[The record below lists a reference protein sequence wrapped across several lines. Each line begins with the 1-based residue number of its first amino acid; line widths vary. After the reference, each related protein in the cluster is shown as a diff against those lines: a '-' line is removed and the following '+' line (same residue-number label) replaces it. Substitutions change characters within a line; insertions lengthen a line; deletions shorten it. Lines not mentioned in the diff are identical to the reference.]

1 MSYKPVFILNDV
13 ELASEVNRLSE
24 EYIKAVMERQKN
36 LSSIKHRLT
45 QAKKE
50 VQLRHSRKWKQ

>member
-1 MSYKPVFILNDV
+1 MSYRPVYILNDV
-13 ELASEVNRLSE
+13 ELAAEVNRLSND
-24 EYIKAVMERQKN
+24 YLKAVLERRKN
-36 LSSIKHRLT
+36 LPAIRHRLT